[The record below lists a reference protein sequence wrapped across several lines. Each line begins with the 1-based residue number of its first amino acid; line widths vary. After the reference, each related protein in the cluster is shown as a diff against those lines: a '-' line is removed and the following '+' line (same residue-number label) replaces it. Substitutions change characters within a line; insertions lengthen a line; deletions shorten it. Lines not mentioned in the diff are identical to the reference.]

1 VSHPTN
7 PPPPPAPLD
16 PELLVRTLAEHHVL
30 YVLIGAL
37 GARLFG
43 FPRVTADADI
53 TPASEPANLKRL
65 AAALRELDARV
76 YTEPVPEGLAFDCS
90 AAMLARAEMWN
101 LVTRAGRVDVAF
113 RPAGTGGYADLAEG
127 AVHFEVYGVDLL
139 VARLEDILRSKE
151 AADRPKDRQ
160 DALLIREMLK
170 QRSPVTSAAGA
181 TSRPRPPRTPRVR

>member
-1 VSHPTN
+1 VSPEPN
-7 PPPPPAPLD
+7 PLPSSGPLD
-16 PELLVRTLAEHHVL
+16 PELLVRTLAQHQVA

-53 TPASEPANLKRL
+53 TPAGDAANLERL
-65 AAALRELDARV
+65 AAALRALDARV
-76 YTEPVPEGLAFDCS
+76 YTEAVPEGLGFDCS

-113 RPAGTGGYADLAEG
+113 RPAGTQGYAELAKH
-127 AVHFEVYGVDLL
+127 AVHFAVYGVDLP

-160 DALLIREMLK
+160 DALLIRELLK
-170 QRSPVTSAAGA
+170 R
-181 TSRPRPPRTPRVR
+181 R